1 MKKDQEIIKQNNIKL
16 FLDALL
22 ENRPAPR
29 IELAKKTNMS
39 PTSITRIASLLI
51 SKGFIVET
59 DTFSKG
65 IGRHAIMLDTVK
77 NSAYSI
83 GIDIKSHLLRFAII
97 DFHKDCVATKSEKYN
112 IYNYSIEELAN
123 IIYEETLNFLSEHH
137 IAYEKIIGIGVSIPG
152 IIDNR
157 TNIISFSTQLQWK
170 NQDIAKFLQPLFKK
184 PIVVENDAKARVI
197 GEKHINKIPNN
208 VDCAMLIIGNGVS
221 SAALSQGKLVRGFD
235 NAAGEIGHIT
245 LEPNGILCD
254 CGNKGCIQTR
264 LSDKFLI
271 RTAKQSD
278 NSIDCLEDILTAYYE
293 NKDWAKDIVSH
304 FKYSFTLALNIL
316 EGCYNPV
323 AIIASGHVVETMEP
337 ILKDCIKDFIQSKS
351 NHINV
356 MITKDVTN
364 VAATGSAI
372 IASDMFIT
380 NLIGD
385 LNYI

>member
-22 ENRPAPR
+22 ENKPAPR

-51 SKGFIVET
+51 SKGFIIET

-65 IGRHAIMLDTVK
+65 IGRHAIMLNTVK

-83 GIDIKSHLLRFAII
+83 GIEIKSQLLRFVII
-97 DFHKDCVATKSEKYN
+97 DFHKDYVASSSKKYDICN
-112 IYNYSIEELAN
+112 HSLDELAN
-123 IIYEETLNFLSEHH
+123 IIYQESIQLLSDYN
-137 IAYEKIIGIGVSIPG
+137 IPYEKIIGIGVSIPG
-152 IIDNR
+152 IVDNR

-170 NQDIAKFLQPLFKK
+170 NQDIAKLLQPLFKK
-184 PIVVENDAKARVI
+184 PVVVENDAKARVI
-197 GEKHINKIPNN
+197 GEKHIHKIPNN
-208 VDCAMLIIGNGVS
+208 IDCAMLIISNGVS

-235 NAAGEIGHIT
+235 NGAGEIGHIT

-271 RTAKQSD
+271 QTAKQYDS
-278 NSIDCLEDILTAYYE
+278 SINCLVDILNAYYQ
-293 NKDWAKDIVSH
+293 NKNWAKDIISH

-323 AIIASGHVVETMEP
+323 SIMASGHVVETMEP
-337 ILKDCIKDFIQSKS
+337 ILKDCISDFIQSKN

-356 MITKDVTN
+356 MITKDVNN